1 MTRLSLSGYHL
12 AMSAQC
18 LVCSATVETKIAK
31 LDNYSILKCP
41 DCSLRFLDP
50 MPSEEGLAEFYASHE
65 NFNHYAKVAER
76 KLKSGA
82 AKIKRLMKYAPSGN
96 FIDIGCS
103 TGANVEAARRLGFAA
118 SGIDL
123 CRESIEFARENFS
136 QCDFQV
142 ATVDVV
148 DAKYDLVFCTEVL
161 EHVTKPHE
169 FVESISKIMKP
180 GAVLY
185 MTTPDA
191 GHFRVPRDFAKWKH
205 VHAPDHLAYYQLSTI
220 KRLLSE
226 HGIELIKSQW
236 TTRTNIQLIARK
248 MV

>member
-1 MTRLSLSGYHL
+1 MGAQSYDLY
-12 AMSAQC
+12 MSAQC
-18 LVCSATVETKIAK
+18 LICSSKTETKIAN
-31 LDNYSILKCP
+31 LANYSILKCP

-50 MPSEEGLAEFYASHE
+50 MPSEDCLAEFYASHE

-82 AKIKRLMKYAPSGN
+82 AKIKRLMKYAPSGS

-103 TGANVEAARRLGFAA
+103 TGANVEAARRLGFSS

-123 CRESIEFARENFS
+123 CRESIEFAQKNFPG
-136 QCDFQV
+136 CDFKV
-142 ATVDVV
+142 GSLEAV
-148 DAKYDLVFCTEVL
+148 DAEFDLVFCTEVL

-169 FVESISKIMKP
+169 FIESIARIMKP

-191 GHFRVPRDFAKWKH
+191 GHFRVPRDFARWKH
-205 VHAPDHLAYYQLSTI
+205 VHAPDHLAYYQLSTV
-220 KRLLSE
+220 KRLLGE

-248 MV
+248 TISS

>member
-1 MTRLSLSGYHL
+1 MPAS
-12 AMSAQC
+12 C
-18 LVCSATVETKIAK
+18 LVCSTTVSTSIAK

-41 DCSLRFLDP
+41 ECSLRFLDP
-50 MPSEEGLAEFYASHE
+50 MPSEECLAEFYASHE

-82 AKIKRLMKYAPSGN
+82 AKIKRLMKYAPSGS

-103 TGANVEAARRLGFAA
+103 TGANVEAARRLGFSA

-123 CRESIEFARENFS
+123 CRESIEFAQANFS
-136 QCDFQV
+136 DCDFKV
-142 ATVDVV
+142 GTVEVV

-169 FVESISKIMKP
+169 FVESIARIMKP
-180 GAVLY
+180 GAILY

-205 VHAPDHLAYYQLSTI
+205 VHAPDHLAYYQLSTL
-220 KRLLSE
+220 KRLLAE

-236 TTRTNIQLIARK
+236 TTRTNIQITAIRVLA
-248 MV
+248 

>member
-1 MTRLSLSGYHL
+1 MF
-12 AMSAQC
+12 APC
-18 LVCSATVETKIAK
+18 LVCSATASTSIAK
-31 LDNYSILKCP
+31 LDNHSILKCP
-41 DCSLRFLDP
+41 ECSLRFLDP
-50 MPSEEGLAEFYASHE
+50 MPSEDCLREFYASHE
-65 NFNHYAKVAER
+65 NFSHYAKVAER

-82 AKIKRLMKYAPSGN
+82 EKIKRLMKYAPSGS

-103 TGANVEAARRLGFAA
+103 TGANVEAARRLGFKA

-123 CRESIEFARENFS
+123 CCESIEFARENFPD
-136 QCDFQV
+136 CDFKV
-142 ATVDVV
+142 GTVEVV

-169 FVESISKIMKP
+169 FIESIAGIMKP

-226 HGIELIKSQW
+226 HGMKPIKSQW

-248 MV
+248 TTSF